1 MRKSCQNPEANFHS
15 IIKSINFSSKD
26 GKQLTGLGIKKPEK
40 SVKSAKKADAKMAAK
55 WWFGVI
61 ETVIIP

>member
-1 MRKSCQNPEANFHS
+1 M
-15 IIKSINFSSKD
+15 IKSINFSSKD
-26 GKQLTGLGIKKPEK
+26 EIELTGLGIKKPEK